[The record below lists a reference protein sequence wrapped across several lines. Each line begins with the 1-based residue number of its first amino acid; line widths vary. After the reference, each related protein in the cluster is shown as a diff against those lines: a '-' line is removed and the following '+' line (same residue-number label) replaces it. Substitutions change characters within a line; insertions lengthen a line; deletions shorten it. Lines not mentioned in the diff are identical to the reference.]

1 MRRDRPRTGPLD
13 ETLRTLKPLA
23 STLESLTLS
32 GNKLKLAKI
41 KRRFMD
47 RHMLVEGDE
56 DADKPA
62 CVVRKVK
69 PTSWEGLTLCA
80 GWRGPTES
88 GAYVRGRANSTS
100 S

>member
-1 MRRDRPRTGPLD
+1 MSR
-13 ETLRTLKPLA
+13 
-23 STLESLTLS
+23 S

-69 PTSWEGLTLCA
+69 PTS
-80 GWRGPTES
+80 
-88 GAYVRGRANSTS
+88 
-100 S
+100 